1 MRTLTILLAAGVAA
15 AGSLLAPPV
24 CLAQDE
30 EEEGADYT
38 REGWYL
44 QAQGL
49 YAFQNFHDFDVDDD
63 AGFNVTAG
71 WRGWEMFAGEFEFEF
86 VNRFPGQDTD
96 PDFRVYDA
104 SLLLK
109 LYPLARVFEPDSV
122 FNRFQPWL
130 KAGPGWMWVE
140 RRGGGQ
146 SHRDRGDFAGRF
158 GAGMDLYLTQH
169 LVVVLSANYELPTSD
184 VSQFP
189 YLSAAGGIQYRFG
202 SD

>member
-1 MRTLTILLAAGVAA
+1 MRAWIALLAASTL
-15 AGSLLAPPV
+15 AGTALAEGPPP
-24 CLAQDE
+24 
-30 EEEGADYT
+30 DYT

-49 YAFQNFHDFDVDDD
+49 YAFENFDDFDVGDD
-63 AGFNVTAG
+63 AGFNVAGG

-86 VNRFPGQDTD
+86 VNRFPGKDTT
-96 PDFRVYDA
+96 PDFRTYNA

-109 LYPLARVFEPDSV
+109 LYPLARVFESDSV

-169 LVVVLSANYELPTSD
+169 WVVVLSANYELPTSD

-189 YLSAAGGIQYRFG
+189 YLSAGGGIQYRFG
-202 SD
+202 GD